1 MLNSGAAHDGRLE
14 RTAAGISVDAG
25 DGVTIG

>member
-1 MLNSGAAHDGRLE
+1 MLNSGAAHEGRLE
-14 RTAAGISVDAG
+14 RTAAGTFVDAG